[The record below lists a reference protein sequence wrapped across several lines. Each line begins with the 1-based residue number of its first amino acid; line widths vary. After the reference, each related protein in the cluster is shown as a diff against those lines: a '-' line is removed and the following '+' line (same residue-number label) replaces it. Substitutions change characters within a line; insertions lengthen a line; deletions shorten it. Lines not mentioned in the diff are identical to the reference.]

1 MAKTYGETFRAIT
14 ELYYS
19 GEELIF
25 VFQRAERY
33 DTQIGMKPPPKVAR
47 VDETRLYR
55 SGGKTIRILSGKTQ
69 LKPDD
74 IRFTEAEQELSDLS
88 DLLKA
93 TLDRG

>member
-1 MAKTYGETFRAIT
+1 MN
-14 ELYYS
+14 
-19 GEELIF
+19 
-25 VFQRAERY
+25 
-33 DTQIGMKPPPKVAR
+33 PPPKVVR

-74 IRFTEAEQELSDLS
+74 IKFTEADYELSELS

-93 TLDRG
+93 TLARG